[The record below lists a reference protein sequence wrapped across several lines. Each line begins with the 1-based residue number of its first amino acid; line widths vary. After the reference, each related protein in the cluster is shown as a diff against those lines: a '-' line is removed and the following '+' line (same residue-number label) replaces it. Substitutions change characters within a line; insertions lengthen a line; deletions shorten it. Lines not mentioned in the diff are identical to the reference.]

1 MKRVLTAGL
10 IPALLL
16 SLTLPVSSF
25 FWKKSGAAA
34 VSDLSKNGLIGGV
47 IVFEPEDFAVTGEKK
62 AALNAVV
69 VESLPDAGAGSL
81 LLGGTLLEV
90 GSRVDKSALSGLR
103 FQSLGNPTVTKT
115 SFALRPV
122 FANGEEGEAF
132 QVEITLLTKENH
144 PPVAR
149 NMDLSTYKNVSV
161 TGYFD
166 AVDAEGDVL
175 TFRMMSNPARG
186 AVELAEDGS
195 GQFVYRPYENKVG
208 KDTFTYV
215 AVDEAGN
222 LSEKATV
229 TVRIE
234 KGLTSV
240 TYAELDGHPAHK
252 SAVRLAENGIYVG
265 AKVGREY
272 TFIPDAPVS
281 RAEFLAMAMA
291 VAGLEPMEDVTV
303 TGFMD
308 DESIPAWSK
317 GSVSAALKAGAIRGG
332 VDERGASVFRA
343 GDTVTCAQAA
353 VMLDRLLNVTDVP
366 MEVFSA
372 DTRSHW
378 AGQAAADLAACGV
391 LRTEDT
397 VCAALEE
404 PLTLGEAAILLDGAM
419 DIRANR

>member
-16 SLTLPVSSF
+16 SLTLPASSF
-25 FWKKSGAAA
+25 FWKKSGEAA
-34 VSDLSKNGLIGGV
+34 VSDLSKNSLIGGM
-47 IVFEPEDFAVTGEKK
+47 ITFAPEDFEVTGDKK
-62 AALNAVV
+62 ASLNAVV
-69 VESLPDAGAGSL
+69 VESLPDAGAGTL
-81 LLGGTLLEV
+81 LLGGTLLEQ
-90 GSRVDKSALSGLR
+90 GSRVEKSALSGLR

-115 SFALRPV
+115 SFSLRPV
-122 FANGEEGEAF
+122 FTSGEEGQPF
-132 QVEITLLTKENH
+132 TVELTLLTKENH

-166 AVDAEGDVL
+166 AVDAEGDTL
-175 TFRMMSNPARG
+175 SFRMMSNPARG

-195 GQFVYRPYENKVG
+195 GQFVYRPYENKTG

-215 AVDEAGN
+215 AVDQAGN

-234 KGLTSV
+234 KADTAV

-252 SAVRLAENGIYVG
+252 SAIRLAEEGVYVG
-265 AKVGREY
+265 PCVGGAY
-272 TFIPDAPVS
+272 TFEAEVPVT
-281 RAEFLAMAMA
+281 RAEFLTMAMAMA
-291 VAGLEPMEDVTV
+291 ELEPMEDVTV

-317 GSVSAALKAGAIRGG
+317 GSVSAALKAGAIRGC
-332 VDERGASVFRA
+332 VDERGASTFR
-343 GDTVTCAQAA
+343 GEDVITYAQAA
-353 VMLDRLLNVTDVP
+353 VMLDSLLDVTDVP
-366 MEVFSA
+366 VEVFAA
-372 DTRSHW
+372 DTQTHW

-391 LRTEDT
+391 LRPTEIAA
-397 VCAALEE
+397 AALEE

-419 DIRANR
+419 EIRDKR

>member
-1 MKRVLTAGL
+1 M
-10 IPALLL
+10 
-16 SLTLPVSSF
+16 
-25 FWKKSGAAA
+25 
-34 VSDLSKNGLIGGV
+34 
-47 IVFEPEDFAVTGEKK
+47 
-62 AALNAVV
+62 
-69 VESLPDAGAGSL
+69 
-81 LLGGTLLEV
+81 
-90 GSRVDKSALSGLR
+90 
-103 FQSLGNPTVTKT
+103 
-115 SFALRPV
+115 
-122 FANGEEGEAF
+122 
-132 QVEITLLTKENH
+132 
-144 PPVAR
+144 
-149 NMDLSTYKNVSV
+149 
-161 TGYFD
+161 
-166 AVDAEGDVL
+166 AVDA
-175 TFRMMSNPARG
+175 
-186 AVELAEDGS
+186 
-195 GQFVYRPYENKVG
+195 
-208 KDTFTYV
+208 
-215 AVDEAGN
+215 AGN

-281 RAEFLAMAMA
+281 RAEFLTMAMA
-291 VAGLEPMEDVTV
+291 VAGLEPREDVTV

-372 DTRSHW
+372 DTQSHW

-391 LRTEDT
+391 LRPEDT
-397 VCAALEE
+397 VSAALEE